1 MGAWGG
7 GDKVRACSKKR
18 GGTISLEKKG
28 GLVFF
33 CLGVKERAHDSQGC
47 GKSFFLLL
55 PFLFEKRLE
64 SFNLICS
71 CTIVFILLEEVSA
84 PPPYERSV
92 PHFIVSEWW

>member
-1 MGAWGG
+1 VL
-7 GDKVRACSKKR
+7 KKKR
-18 GGTISLEKKG
+18 GDNITGEKG
-28 GLVFF
+28 GARFLL
-33 CLGVKERAHDSQGC
+33 LGVKERAHDSQGC